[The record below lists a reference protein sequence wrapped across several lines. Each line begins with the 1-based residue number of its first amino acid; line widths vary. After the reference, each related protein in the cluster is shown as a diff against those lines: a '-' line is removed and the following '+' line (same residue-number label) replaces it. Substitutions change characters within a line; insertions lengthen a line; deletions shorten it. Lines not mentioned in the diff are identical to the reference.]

1 MSVRLTISI
10 PLETIILC
18 TPPKATDG
26 MLVKSV
32 AVCEHILLCMV
43 TFTEELTV
51 SIPIKVYRKSVFRR
65 HGVISRGM
73 FVYSL
78 YAKRI

>member
-10 PLETIILC
+10 PLETIILR

-32 AVCEHILLCMV
+32 AVCEHILFCMV

-51 SIPIKVYRKSVFRR
+51 SIPI
-65 HGVISRGM
+65 
-73 FVYSL
+73 
-78 YAKRI
+78 